1 MELQHIMGQ
10 PQTYTVSP
18 IWNCSEAAGSFSSCP
33 EKLHPIRSIVAMI
46 AIICF
51 ISKLPD
57 GSFDTII
64 RNRIGLVDGSKIV
77 SNFK

>member
-1 MELQHIMGQ
+1 
-10 PQTYTVSP
+10 
-18 IWNCSEAAGSFSSCP
+18 
-33 EKLHPIRSIVAMI
+33 LHPIRSIVAMI